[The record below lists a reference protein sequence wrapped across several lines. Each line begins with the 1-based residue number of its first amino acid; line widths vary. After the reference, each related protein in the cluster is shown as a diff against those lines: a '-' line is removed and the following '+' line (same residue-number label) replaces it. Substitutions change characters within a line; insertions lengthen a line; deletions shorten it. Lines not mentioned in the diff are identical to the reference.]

1 MFDGMAAIL
10 RRSICHTQ
18 HPRQFAVNP
27 IHNFSI
33 IAHAT
38 GSVDAGE
45 FGAVP
50 DVAAVYVNQAGG
62 AKIGAKLTGMRQLSQ
77 AEAAGGGLSGSAR
90 ATNVA

>member
-18 HPRQFAVNP
+18 HPSPFAVNP

-38 GSVDAGE
+38 GG
-45 FGAVP
+45 F
-50 DVAAVYVNQAGG
+50 
-62 AKIGAKLTGMRQLSQ
+62 
-77 AEAAGGGLSGSAR
+77 
-90 ATNVA
+90 